1 MMLISSSLLLLLFS
15 FSFSCPATYRLQWRI
30 RKKAHPSHQYMR
42 YDSHEQ
48 FEDLK
53 IIFDGTTANGGNS
66 LGLSDTTDAS
76 TCLVGDY
83 QVKEKFGESSDDVTD
98 VAFVS
103 KQSLKG
109 HREKLIPRKRSR
121 TGACYNA
128 EELKNDDNDSIVA
141 VSNKILNIIQQR
153 EERQQKEA
161 EKREEKL
168 RLKAEKQ
175 EAEKKKNNVWDA
187 MKEITNLDQRTK
199 FKAVTLIYSLGMK
212 DVFAEMSVEER
223 FGWIQTNIS

>member
-1 MMLISSSLLLLLFS
+1 
-15 FSFSCPATYRLQWRI
+15 
-30 RKKAHPSHQYMR
+30 MR

-76 TCLVGDY
+76 TYLVGDY

-121 TGACYNA
+121 TDACYNS

-153 EERQQKEA
+153 ERETTKEA
-161 EKREEKL
+161 EKERRNSDWKL
-168 RLKAEKQ
+168 SNKKLKKR
-175 EAEKKKNNVWDA
+175 KT
-187 MKEITNLDQRTK
+187 M
-199 FKAVTLIYSLGMK
+199 FGMP
-212 DVFAEMSVEER
+212 
-223 FGWIQTNIS
+223 

>member
-1 MMLISSSLLLLLFS
+1 
-15 FSFSCPATYRLQWRI
+15 
-30 RKKAHPSHQYMR
+30 MR

-76 TCLVGDY
+76 TYLVGDY
-83 QVKEKFGESSDDVTD
+83 QVKEKFGESNDDVTD

-103 KQSLKG
+103 KQNLKG

-121 TGACYNA
+121 TDACYNS

-168 RLKAEKQ
+168 RLEAEQQ
-175 EAEKKKNNVWDA
+175 EADKKKNNVWDA

-199 FKAVTLIYSLGMK
+199 FKAVTLFYQL
-212 DVFAEMSVEER
+212 
-223 FGWIQTNIS
+223 Q